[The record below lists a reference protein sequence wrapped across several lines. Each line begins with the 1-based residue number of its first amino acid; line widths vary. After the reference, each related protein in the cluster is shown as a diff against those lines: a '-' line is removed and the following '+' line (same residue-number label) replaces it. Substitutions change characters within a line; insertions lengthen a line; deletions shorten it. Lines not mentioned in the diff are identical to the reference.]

1 MAKFVI
7 EGKQQLKGSIAV
19 EGAKN
24 HALKLIGASV
34 LSNQEMTIE
43 RVPDIEDVRRM
54 LEILQA
60 IGARVTHDNTAGIVH
75 IDPSFVKS
83 GTIPENTAGKIR
95 SSTILMG
102 PLLAR
107 FGKVDM
113 SYPGGCL
120 LGRRPIDLFLSG
132 FEKMGARIKEG
143 DDRLVIEAKKL
154 KGAHIF
160 MPIVSHTVTEAL
172 MMAATLADGTTTI
185 ENAAVEPEVG
195 ALADYLNKQGAKIS
209 GAGSSVITIKGVS
222 KLSAGTVTTIPDR
235 LETATFALLAAA
247 TKSNITITDCDPA
260 HVGALWSVFDKMGVP
275 YELSKNSV
283 KIKAAGKKTF
293 ASVPIRT
300 HEYPGFPTD
309 IQAPFTVL
317 LTQCEGLSL
326 VHETIFEGRLFYT
339 DKLNRMGAN
348 IILCDP
354 HRAIVQ
360 GPTALRGKHLES
372 PDIRAGIGLIIAG
385 LLAEGTTTIDNIY
398 QVERG
403 YARIEER
410 LSALGARI
418 KRVS

>member
-1 MAKFVI
+1 MSS
-7 EGKQQLKGSIAV
+7 EP
-19 EGAKN
+19 
-24 HALKLIGASV
+24 
-34 LSNQEMTIE
+34 MTIN

-54 LEILQA
+54 LEILQVL
-60 IGARVTHDNTAGIVH
+60 GVSVRHDNTAGTVH
-75 IDPSFVKS
+75 IDSSNVKD
-83 GTIPENTAGKIR
+83 GIIPGNAAGKIR
-95 SSTILMG
+95 TSTVLMG

-113 SYPGGCL
+113 SYSGGCL
-120 LGRRPIDLFLSG
+120 LGRRPIDLFLRG
-132 FEKMGARIKEG
+132 FEKMGATVKEG
-143 DDRLVIEAKKL
+143 DERLTIEAKKL

-172 MMAATLADGTTTI
+172 MMAATLADGTTII

-195 ALADYLNKQGAKIS
+195 ALAEYLNDQGAQIS
-209 GAGSSVITIKGVS
+209 GAGTPTITIKGVS
-222 KLSAGTVTTIPDR
+222 KLKAGTATVIPDR
-235 LETATFALLAAA
+235 LETGTFAILAAA
-247 TKSNITITDCDPA
+247 TRSDITIKSCDPS
-260 HVGALWSVFDKMGVP
+260 HLGALWSVFDKMGVS
-275 YELSKNSV
+275 YTLGKDHVS
-283 KIKAAGKKTF
+283 IKASGKKPF
-293 ASVPIRT
+293 KSVPVRT

-309 IQAPFTVL
+309 IQAPFSVL

-354 HRAIVQ
+354 HRALIQ

-385 LLAEGTTTIDNIY
+385 LLAKGVTTIDNIY

-403 YARIEER
+403 YARIEQR
-410 LSALGARI
+410 LSALGASI
-418 KRVS
+418 KRVQ